1 MNQEVKR
8 SMLADDIDEKV
19 RRGKRTM
26 EESEPPIVDAEEST
40 RQMPPPGVMLGV
52 GMAIVGLGVLG
63 WMIYRSRRRQTFI
76 KQLTEA
82 LPGSIDELRDELGSR
97 LQRVRS
103 RYSR

>member
-1 MNQEVKR
+1 MLPHEVNER
-8 SMLADDIDEKV
+8 GIRGVEGPESAIAEPDDD
-19 RRGKRTM
+19 
-26 EESEPPIVDAEEST
+26 T
-40 RQMPPPGVMLGV
+40 RQMPSAGVMLGV

-76 KQLTEA
+76 KQLTA
-82 LPGSIDELRDELGSR
+82 AMPISLDELRDEVGSR

>member
-1 MNQEVKR
+1 
-8 SMLADDIDEKV
+8 MLADDIDEKM
-19 RRGKRTM
+19 RRGKRSL
-26 EESEPPIVDAEEST
+26 EESESAIADAEEDT
-40 RQMPPPGVMLGV
+40 RQMPSAGLMLGV

-63 WMIYRSRRRQTFI
+63 WMIYRSRRRQTFV

-82 LPGSIDELRDELGSR
+82 LPISIDELRDELGSR

>member
-1 MNQEVKR
+1 
-8 SMLADDIDEKV
+8 MLADDIDDQV
-19 RRGKRTM
+19 RRGKRRM
-26 EESEPPIVDAEEST
+26 EESESAIADPEEET
-40 RQMPPPGVMLGV
+40 RQMPSAGVMLGV

-82 LPGSIDELRDELGSR
+82 LPVSIDELRDELGSR

>member
-8 SMLADDIDEKV
+8 SMLAEDIDQKV
-19 RRGKRTM
+19 RRGMRTM
-26 EESEPPIVDAEEST
+26 EESESPIVDGQEET
-40 RQMPPPGVMLGV
+40 RQMPSAGVMLGV

-63 WMIYRSRRRQTFI
+63 WMIYRSRRRQTFV
-76 KQLTEA
+76 KQLTDA
-82 LPGSIDELRDELGSR
+82 LPSSIDELRDELGSR